1 MLKVPITA
9 ICQQCFRYCDYHKWM
24 ILVSNRTSPWAKSD
38 IIFCLVWHAEHEYID
53 TTNWLSFRF
62 RKVST
67 QKVTTNY
74 VFIYF
79 VIKINQLKKK
89 KKQLKKREDK
99 NDVLRSLLFECQR
112 RWSSFIYSPTCSF
125 YPFPLLVISWFY
137 RWGEIFLP
145 WWNLTPQTAP
155 GANGVRSAI
164 SKADWFITLM
174 WV

>member
-112 RWSSFIYSPTCSF
+112 RWSSFIYSPNLLILSVSF
-125 YPFPLLVISWFY
+125 ISNTMILQM
-137 RWGEIFLP
+137 R
-145 WWNLTPQTAP
+145 WNLPSLVESDASD
-155 GANGVRSAI
+155 GS
-164 SKADWFITLM
+164 WC
-174 WV
+174 

>member
-24 ILVSNRTSPWAKSD
+24 ILVSNQTSPWAKSD

-112 RWSSFIYSPTCSF
+112 RWSSFIYSPYLFILSVSF
-125 YPFPLLVISWFY
+125 ISNIMILQM
-137 RWGEIFLP
+137 R
-145 WWNLTPQTAP
+145 WNLPSLVESDASD
-155 GANGVRSAI
+155 GS
-164 SKADWFITLM
+164 WC
-174 WV
+174 

>member
-112 RWSSFIYSPTCSF
+112 RWSSFIYSPNLFILSVSF
-125 YPFPLLVISWFY
+125 ISNIMILQM
-137 RWGEIFLP
+137 R
-145 WWNLTPQTAP
+145 WNLPSLVESDASD
-155 GANGVRSAI
+155 GS
-164 SKADWFITLM
+164 WC
-174 WV
+174 

>member
-112 RWSSFIYSPTCSF
+112 HWSSFIYSPNLLILSVSF
-125 YPFPLLVISWFY
+125 ISNIMILQM
-137 RWGEIFLP
+137 R
-145 WWNLTPQTAP
+145 WNLPSLVESDASD
-155 GANGVRSAI
+155 GS
-164 SKADWFITLM
+164 WC
-174 WV
+174 

>member
-89 KKQLKKREDK
+89 KKQLKKQEDK
-99 NDVLRSLLFECQR
+99 NDVLASLLFECQR
-112 RWSSFIYSPTCSF
+112 RWSSFIYSPNLFILSVSF
-125 YPFPLLVISWFY
+125 ISNIMILQM
-137 RWGEIFLP
+137 R
-145 WWNLTPQTAP
+145 WNLPSLVESDASD
-155 GANGVRSAI
+155 GS
-164 SKADWFITLM
+164 LC
-174 WV
+174 